1 MRLLIS
7 PNLKL
12 ENAAEITLTVANSIH
27 SYGMEPCLLTTAAD
41 TLSLN
46 SHDGLTIADSIDY
59 CDIVV
64 AVGGDG
70 TIFHCAFDA
79 LKSNKPILGINAG
92 RLGFL
97 SQMELSD
104 LSCLSDIS
112 KGNYSIENRMVLEA
126 EIITEAESLSYL
138 AINDIVFS
146 RSDVGRIID
155 LNVECNGEYVGSYR
169 ADGLIFATPTGSTAY
184 SLSAGGP
191 VVDPSMDCIVFTPIC
206 AHSVFDRSVIFNC
219 NNEISISHKIPDKN
233 DKLIVIVDGQPVIL
247 KQSIKSIKIRM
258 SNERTSFICVN
269 GKNFY
274 CTFNKKFK

>member
-1 MRLLIS
+1 
-7 PNLKL
+7 
-12 ENAAEITLTVANSIH
+12 
-27 SYGMEPCLLTTAAD
+27 
-41 TLSLN
+41 
-46 SHDGLTIADSIDY
+46 DS
-59 CDIVV
+59 CDIIV

-79 LKSNKPILGINAG
+79 LLCDKPILGINAG

-104 LSCLSDIS
+104 LSPLQYIPSN
-112 KGNYSIENRMVLEA
+112 KFTVEKRMVLEA
-126 EIITEAESLSYL
+126 FIKTSSVDTSFL

-146 RSDVGRIID
+146 RSHLGRIID
-155 LNVECNGEYVGSYR
+155 LDVKCNDEFVGSYR

-191 VVDPSMDCIVFTPIC
+191 VCDPSMDCIVFTPIC
-206 AHSVFDRSVIFNC
+206 AHSVFDRSVLFSGDK
-219 NNEISISHKIPDKN
+219 EIEVSHKFPDEG
-233 DKLIVIVDGQPVIL
+233 DKLIVVVDGQPVLLEETIENIT
-247 KQSIKSIKIRM
+247 IKM
-258 SNERTSFICVN
+258 SQKRTQFIVLN

>member
-12 ENAAEITLTVANSIH
+12 ENAAEITLTVADNIR
-27 SYGMEPCLLTTAAD
+27 SYGMEPCILATAAD

-46 SHDGLTIADSIDY
+46 YSHDGLIVADSIDY

-138 AINDIVFS
+138 
-146 RSDVGRIID
+146 
-155 LNVECNGEYVGSYR
+155 
-169 ADGLIFATPTGSTAY
+169 
-184 SLSAGGP
+184 
-191 VVDPSMDCIVFTPIC
+191 
-206 AHSVFDRSVIFNC
+206 
-219 NNEISISHKIPDKN
+219 
-233 DKLIVIVDGQPVIL
+233 
-247 KQSIKSIKIRM
+247 
-258 SNERTSFICVN
+258 
-269 GKNFY
+269 
-274 CTFNKKFK
+274 